1 MTHCRGKK
9 RASMTA
15 WLGDGLAMADRQLG
29 QRALRSMYATTPL
42 VERTQSAMTRT
53 RSCGSDA
60 HSGSAFLLPPV
71 CSFLPVTGVAHR
83 LALHRDRRGAVS
95 SLAVQWR
102 DEEEA
107 PLQ

>member
-1 MTHCRGKK
+1 
-9 RASMTA
+9 MTA

-60 HSGSAFLLPPV
+60 HSGSGSASPLPPV
-71 CSFLPVTGVAHR
+71 CSFLPATGVAHR

-95 SLAVQWR
+95 SLAVRWR